1 MNDALTSSAA
11 RAFREDR
18 ERTERAKPAP
28 RLAAISPEAPPPES
42 EEDYGIQAPTPN
54 DATKE
59 PTTIVFTPTMFK
71 RRDPATFPRREFL
84 YGSHYVRKYLTVTAA
99 QTKVGKS
106 FLSLVEAVAMA
117 SGKNLLGTE
126 PNRRLRVWY
135 WNGEDPQDELDRRVV
150 AICRHYEIDQ
160 GELEGYL
167 FLDNGRETKIIVAA
181 QTKDGITVATPVEEA
196 LTAALIDGEFDVLT
210 LDPAVKTHRVP
221 ENDNGAIDAVAE
233 TFAHIADA
241 ANVAVEVVG
250 HTRKLGGA
258 EATLE
263 SARGGSSWTSAA
275 RDVRVLNRMTKEEGE
290 KAGIELGKER
300 HYFRAD
306 ADGNLA
312 PPSATEWFKIASV
325 GLGNFG
331 EDGEPEDS
339 VGVVTPWAWPNA
351 LDGLS
356 VSDLCKAQAAVA
368 EGRWRANCQAKDW
381 VGVPIAKALGL
392 DPSKKADRAK
402 VIGAL
407 KIWSTNGMF
416 VVVEGEDAQR
426 KKRSFIEV
434 GAPAND

>member
-1 MNDALTSSAA
+1 
-11 RAFREDR
+11 
-18 ERTERAKPAP
+18 
-28 RLAAISPEAPPPES
+28 
-42 EEDYGIQAPTPN
+42 
-54 DATKE
+54 
-59 PTTIVFTPTMFK
+59 
-71 RRDPATFPRREFL
+71 
-84 YGSHYVRKYLTVTAA
+84 
-99 QTKVGKS
+99 
-106 FLSLVEAVAMA
+106 MA
-117 SGKNLLGTE
+117 SGKNLLGIE
-126 PNRRLRVWY
+126 PSRRLRVWY

-150 AICRHYEIDQ
+150 AICRHYRVDQ

-181 QTKDGITVATPVEEA
+181 QTKNGITVATPVEEA

-290 KAGIELGKER
+290 KAGIEPGKER
-300 HYFRAD
+300 RYFRAD

-312 PPSATEWFKIASV
+312 PPSATEWFKISSV

-331 EDGEPEDS
+331 EDGEPEDN
-339 VGVVTPWAWPNA
+339 VGVVTTWTWPNA
-351 LDGLS
+351 FDGVT
-356 VSDLCKAQAAVA
+356 VSDLRAVQAAIAAGSWRENSQARDWAGVA
-368 EGRWRANCQAKDW
+368 VANVLQLD
-381 VGVPIAKALGL
+381 VQDKAH
-392 DPSKKADRAK
+392 RAK
-402 VIGAL
+402 IAAL
-407 KIWSTNGMF
+407 LKRWIATRTL
-416 VVVEGEDAQR
+416 VVVGGEDAQR
-426 KKRSFIEV
+426 IKRKFIEV
-434 GAPAND
+434 GEPAND